1 MSEVWISEPYMFGE
15 TDKDDEMRGVEKEK
29 SGGKEELDDI
39 AKMLWERVP
48 LQVVKIKE
56 GEVVEL
62 DEKLLARRKNGR
74 IELIVL

>member
-15 TDKDDEMRGVEKEK
+15 TDKDDEMRSVKKEK
-29 SGGKEELDDI
+29 SGRKEELDDI
-39 AKMLWERVP
+39 AKMLWKSVP
-48 LQVVKIKE
+48 PRVVKIKE